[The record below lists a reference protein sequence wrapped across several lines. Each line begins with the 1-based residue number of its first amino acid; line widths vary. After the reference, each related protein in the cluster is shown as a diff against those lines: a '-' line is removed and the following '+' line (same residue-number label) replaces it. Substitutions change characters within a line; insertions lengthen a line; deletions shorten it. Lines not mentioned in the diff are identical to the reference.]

1 MINRVILIGRI
12 TADPVL
18 RTSKN
23 DKNYV
28 GFTLAVNNTRS
39 NNNITN
45 YINCFAWEKNAEN
58 MHKYVTKGLL
68 LAVEGALRSR
78 KITDA
83 NGNNRSELLV
93 DAISVIFLE
102 KKKNESETSTPVKK
116 TPKPEEKE
124 DGEINWN

>member
-39 NNNITN
+39 SNNITN
-45 YINCFAWEKNAEN
+45 YINCFA
-58 MHKYVTKGLL
+58 
-68 LAVEGALRSR
+68 
-78 KITDA
+78 
-83 NGNNRSELLV
+83 
-93 DAISVIFLE
+93 
-102 KKKNESETSTPVKK
+102 
-116 TPKPEEKE
+116 
-124 DGEINWN
+124 